1 MSKKDLLQEGL
12 KGGLNRLLSPTT
24 STSDSKVDSK
34 ASASAKPAKE
44 KAVHCNFL
52 IDKSIHTRMKYL
64 AIEKEMSLR
73 EIVNVAMREYLERN
87 EKKR

>member
-12 KGGLNRLLSPTT
+12 KGGLNGLLSPTT
-24 STSDSKVDSK
+24 STNDTKAESK
-34 ASASAKPAKE
+34 AEAKPAKE